1 MANLTNLNS
10 LSEIIKDQIDKY
22 ENKIDAKE
30 VGQVVSVG
38 DCIATI
44 YGLEKAMYGELILF
58 SKKQYGMV
66 MNIEEDTI
74 GVALFG
80 SDIKIK
86 EGDTCYRTKHVVS
99 VSVGDE
105 LLGRVVNALG
115 QAIDG
120 RGKIETQN
128 YRPVEIIAP
137 QIMDRQSVNE
147 PLETGIK
154 AIDSMIPIGKGQR
167 ELIIGDRQ
175 TGKTALA
182 IDTII
187 NQKGKNV
194 LCVYCAI
201 GQKNSSIAQIVEKL
215 KRYDALSYTVVVNS
229 SASEP
234 SPMQYLAPY
243 AATSI
248 AEHWM
253 HEGKDVLV
261 VFDDLSKHAV
271 AYRTLLLLLR
281 RSPGREAYP
290 GDIFYLH
297 SRLLERACRLSDE
310 LGGGSITA
318 LPIVETQAGDI
329 SAYIP
334 TNIIS
339 ITDGQLFLNTDMFNA
354 GQRPAIDSG
363 LSVSRVG
370 SAAQTKIMKK
380 ASKGLRMALANY
392 REMLDFSRFGSDL
405 DKTTQ
410 NILNHGAAVLEVLK
424 QKQYM
429 PLSLG
434 QEIIDIYLAQSGRLD
449 TVELDRIH
457 PLLKLLDNT
466 IQAQYPEIY
475 ENINVKNE
483 FTSEQKEQVL
493 HIFDTLLTS
502 TKAEDLINKDEFNF

>member
-1 MANLTNLNS
+1 MNEKMNLNS
-10 LSEIIKDQIDKY
+10 LSEIIKDEIDKFDH
-22 ENKIDAKE
+22 KIDTAS

-38 DCIATI
+38 DNIATI
-44 YGLEKAMYGELILF
+44 YGLDEAMYGELIEF
-58 SKKQYGMV
+58 PQNTFGIV
-66 MNIEEDTI
+66 MNIEEDSL
-74 GVALFG
+74 GVAIFEG
-80 SDIKIK
+80 DAEIK
-86 EGDTCYRTKHVVS
+86 EGDICHRINRVVS
-99 VSVGDE
+99 VPVGDE

-115 QAIDG
+115 QPIDG
-120 RGKIETQN
+120 KGKIIYKEV
-128 YRPVEIIAP
+128 RPVELVAP
-137 QIMDRQSVNE
+137 QIMDRQGINQ

-194 LCVYCAI
+194 YCVYCSI
-201 GQKNSSIAQIVEKL
+201 GQKNSSLAHIVDRL
-215 KRYDALSYTVVVNS
+215 KRTDSLNYTTIVS
-229 SASEP
+229 SGASEAC
-234 SPMQYLAPY
+234 SMQYIAPY
-243 AATSI
+243 SAISI
-248 AEHWM
+248 AEYWM
-253 HEGKDVLV
+253 HQGKDVLV

-297 SRLLERACRLSDE
+297 SRLLERSCKLSDE

-318 LPIVETQAGDI
+318 LPIVETLAGDI

-354 GQRPAIDSG
+354 GQRPAIDSN

-370 SAAQTKIMKK
+370 SAAQTKVMKQV
-380 ASKGLRMALANY
+380 SKNLRMALANY

-405 DKTTQ
+405 DKTTKKV
-410 NILNHGAAVLEVLK
+410 LSHGAVLLETLK
-424 QKQYM
+424 QKQYR
-429 PLSLG
+429 PYETSREAV
-434 QEIIDIYLAQSGRLD
+434 EIFVSQSGILD
-449 TVELDRIH
+449 DVKIENVH
-457 PLLKLLDNT
+457 PIMKLLYNT
-466 IQAQYPEIY
+466 IQAQDPNIY
-475 ENINVKNE
+475 LAIDKLDTFDKDAQEKVLEFVK
-483 FTSEQKEQVL
+483 SIKV
-493 HIFDTLLTS
+493 
-502 TKAEDLINKDEFNF
+502 NFESVERE